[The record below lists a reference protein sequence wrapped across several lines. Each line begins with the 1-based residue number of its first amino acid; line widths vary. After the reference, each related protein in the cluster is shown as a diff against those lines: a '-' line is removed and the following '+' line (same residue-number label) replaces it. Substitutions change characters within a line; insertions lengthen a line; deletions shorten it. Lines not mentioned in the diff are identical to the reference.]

1 MEIRFNEVK
10 IGDVFKR
17 TENSFGTTTF
27 KRVGDIYRSSAYKN
41 EYKMW
46 VEVISTTKER
56 GYYSELIG
64 KKIIITS
71 VIKYGRLGKVKL
83 VNKV

>member
-10 IGDVFKR
+10 VGDVFKK
-17 TENSFGTTTF
+17 TETSFGTTTF
-27 KRVGDIYRSSAYKN
+27 KRVGDIYRSSARKN
-41 EYKMW
+41 EYNMW
-46 VEVISTTKER
+46 VEVVSTTKDK
-56 GYYSELIG
+56 GYYAELIG

-83 VNKV
+83 VSRG